1 MQCLVSIAN
10 VTSMWNS
17 KWGLIS
23 NWSHKFAQEYI
34 SSVDENSSAA
44 FIESVTKQAET
55 GHQLVDDIAHVITE
69 CTLLMS
75 ETGLKNF
82 VQLMLKLIFRL
93 NKGILFLEDRVHFV
107 SSYLTN

>member
-1 MQCLVSIAN
+1 MWCLISIAD
-10 VTSMWNS
+10 VTSKWNS
-17 KWGLIS
+17 KWSPIS
-23 NWSHKFAQEYI
+23 NWSHKFTQEYI
-34 SSVDENSSAA
+34 SAA
-44 FIESVTKQAET
+44 FIKSVTKQAET
-55 GHQLVDDIAHVITE
+55 SRQLVDDIAHIITE

-93 NKGILFLEDRVHFV
+93 NKGVLFLEDRVRFV